1 MKYWWKSLAPAEDI
15 EYFYIDLCSKKISR
29 HASMDKIRTRC
40 CLCEVNNESINHIL
54 DEFPIE
60 GAIWERD
67 SGVFKK
73 NHRHKGRHDL
83 TIAKW
88 PKNIF
93 KNKIVNKVWELF
105 LRFIVWEIWKTRN
118 LKFFEN
124 KQR

>member
-1 MKYWWKSLAPAEDI
+1 
-15 EYFYIDLCSKKISR
+15 
-29 HASMDKIRTRC
+29 MDEC
-40 CLCEVNNESINHIL
+40 
-54 DEFPIE
+54 PIE

-93 KNKIVNKVWELF
+93 KNKIVNMVWEF
-105 LRFIVWEIWKTRN
+105 FFKFIV
-118 LKFFEN
+118 
-124 KQR
+124 